1 MTGYTRWV
9 LDETDPFPTGYTVGD
24 IWAPQPDLSRR
35 PDRQSEDTVSQFI
48 DGRRCDAAERP
59 ADVVLD
65 PSTGEVV
72 AEITLAGAE
81 DVDQAVQAARRRTR
95 AWSRATPAE
104 RSAHAGPVRAAA
116 RRPGRGDRAAGK
128 PQAGKPIRLA
138 REFDVPG
145 TIDNVDFFAGAARN
159 LEGKATAEYSA
170 DHTSSIRREPI
181 GVVGSISPWNY
192 PLQMAAWKI
201 LPAIAAGNTI
211 VLKPAE
217 ITPLTSLLFAEIA
230 SEAGLPDGVV
240 NVITG
245 DGPDCGAVA
254 AAPSR
259 GRRWSRSP
267 ARRRW
272 AGRCWRRRPPP
283 PSGST
288 SSWAARRRSWSSTT
302 PTSTRP
308 STARSPAA

>member
-1 MTGYTRWV
+1 M
-9 LDETDPFPTGYTVGD
+9 
-24 IWAPQPDLSRR
+24 
-35 PDRQSEDTVSQFI
+35 SQFI
-48 DGRRCDAAERP
+48 DGKRIESATGLRAE
-59 ADVVLD
+59 VID
-65 PSTGEVV
+65 PSTGEIVETV
-72 AEITLAGAE
+72 TLATTA
-81 DVDQAVQAARRRTR
+81 DVDQAVQAAAAAYPT
-95 AWSRATPAE
+95 WSRTTPAE
-104 RSAHAGPVRAAA
+104 RSSVLA
-116 RRPGRGDRAAGK
+116 RFARQLDDRAEEIAQLESR
-128 PQAGKPIRLA
+128 QAGKPIRLA

-192 PLQMAAWKI
+192 PLQMAGWKI

-245 DGPDCGAVA
+245 DGPTVGARLLRHPEVA
-254 AAPSR
+254 MVSFT
-259 GRRWSRSP
+259 
-267 ARRRW
+267 
-272 AGRCWRRRPPP
+272 
-283 PSGST
+283 GST
-288 SSWAARRRSWSSTT
+288 AVGRTVTGGGGDHRQTGPPGAGW
-302 PTSTRP
+302 
-308 STARSPAA
+308 